1 GSLDSDVTAAPGAAQ
16 LPRAVPAGARSPARL
31 FWERFRT
38 DKAALFGGVAIVLLI
53 AIAIGGGPLAARIT
67 GHGENDVSQR
77 YRMTDEFGIPKG
89 PNLKLKFWFGA
100 DAEGRDLFVRT
111 MYGAR
116 ASLIVGMVAS
126 GIAVLVGLVVGL
138 TAGFFGGF
146 VDTLL

>member
-1 GSLDSDVTAAPGAAQ
+1 
-16 LPRAVPAGARSPARL
+16 
-31 FWERFRT
+31 
-38 DKAALFGGVAIVLLI
+38 
-53 AIAIGGGPLAARIT
+53 
-67 GHGENDVSQR
+67 
-77 YRMTDEFGIPKG
+77 GIPKG

-146 VDTLL
+146 VDTLLSRAADVMPAIPPLLIAVGIVAACNTSKQGCLGGLIKQGLGIVIAV